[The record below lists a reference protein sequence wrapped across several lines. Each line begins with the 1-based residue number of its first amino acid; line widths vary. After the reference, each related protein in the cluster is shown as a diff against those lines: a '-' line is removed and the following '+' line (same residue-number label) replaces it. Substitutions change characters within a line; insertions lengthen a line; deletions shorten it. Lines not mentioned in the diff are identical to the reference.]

1 MSEENT
7 IIDVNGEIVKVDN
20 DKKFP
25 PIEDMVKCA
34 PPSPFHPEHGPFPY
48 PPIPN
53 HGPLGEMKKG
63 YVQTIYGDERNIFA
77 ERSPENPSEYYVW
90 HSEYYTDIYENS
102 YEYMVSK
109 VETDNGHVTEINY
122 AHVNELPYPSE
133 GDIGKIAVVNEEGE
147 WEAMTLPPIGGSL
160 ELHETI
166 SGTTM
171 TGTLDRTLGEIIDI
185 IEEQHIIPYFKVG
198 DEVVYISDISG
209 YENVKGISMT
219 SPIANRFLLEEAF
232 SPVDFDEYPERGY
245 YTYYVEVVPD
255 TNYGTVPQEILSGT
269 RVETANIIRQ
279 SDILYTVP
287 MPKVGRR
294 NLYAFIPAS
303 GYFISKWTVQLP
315 GQSEKVISGQFVGY
329 VTVGDETPLDNTM
342 YRVYIAQDGAD

>member
-53 HGPLGEMKKG
+53 HGPVMGVKKG

-77 ERSPENPSEYYVW
+77 ERDSENPSEYYVW
-90 HSEYYTDIYENS
+90 HSEYNTDIYENS
-102 YEYMVSK
+102 SYGYMVSK

-147 WEAMTLPPIGGSL
+147 WEAMTLPPIGGGL

-171 TGTLDRTLGEIIDI
+171 MGTLDRTLGEIIDI
-185 IEEQHIIPYFKVG
+185 IEE
-198 DEVVYISDISG
+198 
-209 YENVKGISMT
+209 
-219 SPIANRFLLEEAF
+219 
-232 SPVDFDEYPERGY
+232 
-245 YTYYVEVVPD
+245 
-255 TNYGTVPQEILSGT
+255 
-269 RVETANIIRQ
+269 
-279 SDILYTVP
+279 
-287 MPKVGRR
+287 
-294 NLYAFIPAS
+294 
-303 GYFISKWTVQLP
+303 
-315 GQSEKVISGQFVGY
+315 
-329 VTVGDETPLDNTM
+329 
-342 YRVYIAQDGAD
+342 